1 MDKETKDAWL
11 KSSNELSPEAST
23 KRKSI
28 NQKIFLF
35 GCLPVGLFFVIALL
49 FGIFAGGDIPGQKE
63 EKETDTLSENARY
76 IPGIKPAD
84 IYLDLEQQGFTTEKS
99 MNPEFGNLWTS
110 LKQYEGLDCRVNTFS
125 PNTQD
130 VVSVSAYVTIDRF
143 QKSPESAKFLILRLA
158 SLPYDGGN
166 PKEAQ
171 QWVEKNFNNHQATM
185 IMGEVQFMMLAPSD
199 GMRGIYIGTE
209 YSADSVPALEIKYPA
224 K

>member
-11 KSSNELSPEAST
+11 KSNNELSPEASER
-23 KRKSI
+23 RKSI
-28 NQKIFLF
+28 NKKILLF
-35 GCLPVGLFFVIALL
+35 GCLPVGLFCAIALL
-49 FGIFAGGDIPGQKE
+49 VGIFSGGETSGQKDE
-63 EKETDTLSENARY
+63 IATETLSEDAKY

-125 PNTQD
+125 PNTQA

-158 SLPYDGGN
+158 SLPYEGGN

-185 IMGEVQFMMLAPSD
+185 IMGGVQFMMLAPSD
-199 GMRGIYIGTE
+199 IVRGIYIGTE
-209 YSADSVPALEIKYPA
+209 YSTDSIPALEIKYPA
-224 K
+224 D